1 MSNLKYKEEAYT
13 PVAGEIALKLTL
25 GGLHGGH
32 SGVDIHL
39 GRMNANKE
47 MFRFLKEA
55 VSEYGARLAHYNG
68 GTLRNAI
75 PREAEAVVTI
85 LSEDKTDFMAAVDEF
100 FSTLR
105 REYGFIEDRLV
116 FKAGDFTPENS
127 FAGRN
132 TRRSYQCRCRLS

>member
-1 MSNLKYKEEAYT
+1 
-13 PVAGEIALKLTL
+13 
-25 GGLHGGH
+25 
-32 SGVDIHL
+32 
-39 GRMNANKE
+39 MNANKE
-47 MFRFLKEA
+47 MFRVLKEA

-85 LSEDKTDFMAAVDEF
+85 LSEDKTDFMVADDEF

-116 FKAGDFTPENS
+116 FKAEEISLPKTLLPEEIQKIIRDF
-127 FAGRN
+127 
-132 TRRSYQCRCRLS
+132 

>member
-1 MSNLKYKEEAYT
+1 M
-13 PVAGEIALKLTL
+13 
-25 GGLHGGH
+25 GGH

-75 PREAEAVVTI
+75 PREARGCGDYFI
-85 LSEDKTDFMAAVDEF
+85 
-100 FSTLR
+100 R
-105 REYGFIEDRLV
+105 R
-116 FKAGDFTPENS
+116 
-127 FAGRN
+127 
-132 TRRSYQCRCRLS
+132 